1 MSKKNIKAPKEVKI
15 GNLNIELGSSTLC
28 DRVLIKNKQE
38 RDKLRS
44 GELVIVDMSKKYGVK
59 TIQIM
64 SREKAI
70 EKGYITINS
79 SSR

>member
-1 MSKKNIKAPKEVKI
+1 MSKKNIKAPKKVKI

-38 RDKLRS
+38 RDKLKS
-44 GELVIVDMSKKYGVK
+44 GELVGVDMSKKYGVK

-79 SSR
+79 K